1 LIAEFARG
9 AKLLIMPSTNNRARI
24 LTVTLSLIA
33 CAALAF
39 AQAGRRTQPGRER
52 MTLLNVTAA
61 REDGTNV
68 PITPKEIALYD
79 DELEQQIASFSPDP
93 SPARIVLL
101 VDNSQT
107 LRTDVPKLAQVARE
121 FAYEIYQGDQM
132 LVVGYDEKAE
142 IITDWTDDAKVVES
156 SLAGLRKKGQPFLF
170 DAIEAVINDALRPLS
185 GGTRKRVVVLI
196 GDGLDRGSKTKFK
209 DALAELQSADIAV
222 YALQIPDRTG
232 GAFRRDQPKPS
243 EVVRQ
248 LAEGTGG
255 RVLPLDD
262 PRAAARSV
270 CDELRKNRYL
280 LAYAPSSASY
290 VDARRIYVTSDE
302 GITARAK
309 TAQPPK

>member
-1 LIAEFARG
+1 
-9 AKLLIMPSTNNRARI
+9 MPFQLRRLRYRHA
-24 LTVTLSLIA
+24 LTLCLSLAA
-33 CAALAF
+33 CVALAY
-39 AQAGRRTQPGRER
+39 AQAGRRPQAGRDR
-52 MTLLNVTAA
+52 AAFLNVTAA
-61 REDGTNV
+61 RDDGTNV
-68 PITPKEIALYD
+68 PVSSHEIALYD
-79 DELEQQIASFSPDP
+79 DGLEQTIASFSPDP

-142 IITDWTDDAKVVES
+142 IITDWTDDPKVVEA
-156 SLAGLRKKGQPFLF
+156 SLSGLRKKGQPFLF
-170 DAIEAVINDALRPLS
+170 DAISAVINDAMRPLT

-209 DALAELQSADIAV
+209 DALAELQTDDIAV

-255 RVLPLDD
+255 RVLPLDN
-262 PRAAARSV
+262 PREAAKTI

-280 LAYAPSSASY
+280 LAYTPTSISY
-290 VDARRIYVTSDE
+290 VDARRIYVTSDA
-302 GITARAK
+302 GVTVRFK

>member
-1 LIAEFARG
+1 
-9 AKLLIMPSTNNRARI
+9 MPFQLRRPSFRHA
-24 LTVTLSLIA
+24 LALCLSLVA
-33 CAALAF
+33 CAALAL
-39 AQAGRRTQPGRER
+39 AQAGRRTQPGRDR
-52 MTLLNVTAA
+52 AAFLNVTAL
-61 REDGTNV
+61 RDDGTNV
-68 PITPKEIALYD
+68 PVTSKEIALYD
-79 DELEQQIASFSPDP
+79 DGLEQTIASFSPDP

-142 IITDWTDDAKVVES
+142 IITDWTDDAKVVEA
-156 SLAGLRKKGQPFLF
+156 SLSGLRKKGQPFLF
-170 DAIEAVINDALRPLS
+170 DAISAVINDAMRPLT
-185 GGTRKRVVVLI
+185 GGTRKRVIVLI
-196 GDGLDRGSKTKFK
+196 GDGLDRGSRTKFH
-209 DALAELQSADIAV
+209 DALAELQSDDIAV

-255 RVLPLDD
+255 RVLPLEE
-262 PRAAARSV
+262 PRAAARSI

-280 LAYAPSSASY
+280 LAYTPTSISY
-290 VDARRIYVTSDE
+290 VDARRIYVTSDT
-302 GITARAK
+302 GITVRFK

>member
-1 LIAEFARG
+1 
-9 AKLLIMPSTNNRARI
+9 MPCQLRRLHYRHA
-24 LTVTLSLIA
+24 LTLCLSLAA

-39 AQAGRRTQPGRER
+39 AQAGRRTQPGRDR
-52 MTLLNVTAA
+52 AVFLNVTAI
-61 REDGTNV
+61 RDDGTNV
-68 PITPKEIALYD
+68 PVTSKEIALYD
-79 DELEQQIASFSPDP
+79 DELEQSIASFSPDP

-142 IITDWTDDAKVVES
+142 IITDWTDDAKVVEA
-156 SLAGLRKKGQPFLF
+156 SLSGLRKKGQPFLF
-170 DAIEAVINDALRPLS
+170 DAISAVIDDAMRPLA
-185 GGTRKRVVVLI
+185 GGTRKRVIVLI
-196 GDGLDRGSKTKFK
+196 GDGLDRGSRTKFK
-209 DALAELQSADIAV
+209 DALAELQTNDIAV

-255 RVLPLDD
+255 RVLPLDN
-262 PRAAARSV
+262 PREAAKTI

-280 LAYAPSSASY
+280 LAYTPSSISY
-290 VDARRIYVTSDE
+290 VDARRIYVTSDT
-302 GITARAK
+302 GITVRFK